1 MIWNAITPIMTS
13 LINIQAHSLSLMKA
27 DEPRHKQ
34 GILSFFMFIL
44 PTFKWGPIELLQVKH
59 MQKSI
64 GRNELSQAFI
74 FVTTGYDISNIST
87 STYILLET
95 IFQTCHHMCLKFT
108 LNCVEIVHLSVYPIK
123 PV

>member
-1 MIWNAITPIMTS
+1 M
-13 LINIQAHSLSLMKA
+13 
-27 DEPRHKQ
+27 
-34 GILSFFMFIL
+34 
-44 PTFKWGPIELLQVKH
+44 LQVKH

-87 STYILLET
+87 STYILLEI

-108 LNCVEIVHLSVYPIK
+108 LNSVEIVHLSVYPIK